1 MIANRNWK
9 SIRWRIVLI
18 YFLLVFIALTITG
31 VFIMSQLENYQMES
45 VRNNFTKI
53 VQENVMSLQEYDDL
67 DANREEIQ
75 ADTMAWSESL
85 REELFVVNDNFIIKI
100 GRAHV

>member
-18 YFLLVFIALTITG
+18 YFLLVFNALTITG

-53 VQENVMSLQEYDDL
+53 VSGK
-67 DANREEIQ
+67 R
-75 ADTMAWSESL
+75 
-85 REELFVVNDNFIIKI
+85 
-100 GRAHV
+100 HVLAGVRRS